1 MLPAGGQNSTM
12 QLDLLTLYGL
22 AIGTLL
28 VSATMTLWERQARPE
43 RSTELATWAG
53 GYALLAAGCGL
64 AIARTHLPGQWG
76 WALSNVVILSGYLL
90 ILNGIGRV
98 NGRRYGRVS
107 LAILAVVALAWAAGG
122 LATQALFWNYCS
134 AFPIA
139 LACGLAAR
147 ELLRD
152 GPLRSMRSLPLPV
165 AITAG
170 HAIFYAFRSL
180 VLPVLVAHH
189 GEGILPA
196 LGEATLYEGVLYS
209 VAMPMALLAL
219 VREEAQGHL
228 FAASRTDYLTGLGNR
243 QRFFEEGVPML
254 RRDMPVSLLAFDLD
268 HFKAINDRWG
278 HAAGDEV
285 LKSFA
290 RVARETVGTGA
301 LLARIGGEEFA
312 ALLPGQDSSGAQQ
325 VGEAVARRLA
335 ATGTGDGGRIR
346 ATVSVGVAEFGVDG
360 TDLTSL
366 MSTADRA
373 LYAAKALGRNR
384 TAFARPL
391 ALVTHG

>member
-1 MLPAGGQNSTM
+1 M

-28 VSATMTLWERQARPE
+28 VCAAMTLWERQARPE
-43 RSTELATWAG
+43 RSAELGTWAS
-53 GYALLAAGCGL
+53 GYGLLAVGCGL
-64 AIARTHLPGQWG
+64 AIVRTHLPAPWG
-76 WALSNVVILSGYLL
+76 WALSNLVILSGYLL
-90 ILNGIGRV
+90 ILNGVGRV
-98 NGRRYGRVS
+98 NGRRYARASIG
-107 LAILAVVALAWAAGG
+107 ILVVVALVWAAGG
-122 LATQALFWNYCS
+122 LGAQALFWNYCS

-139 LACGLAAR
+139 VACGLTAR

-165 AITAG
+165 AITGG
-170 HAIFYAFRSL
+170 HALFYAFRAM

-189 GEGILPA
+189 GDGILPA

-228 FAASRTDYLTGLGNR
+228 LAASRTDYLTGLGNR
-243 QRFFEEGVPML
+243 QRFFEEGAKML
-254 RRDMPVSLLAFDLD
+254 SRTGPVSLLAFDLD

-290 RVARETVGTGA
+290 AVARETVGAGA
-301 LLARIGGEEFA
+301 LLVRIGGEEFA
-312 ALLPGQDSSGAQQ
+312 ALLPGQDGSGAQRIGQ
-325 VGEAVARRLA
+325 AVARRFA
-335 ATGTGDGGRIR
+335 KTASGDGGRVR
-346 ATVSVGVAEFGVDG
+346 ATVSVGVAELGPDG
-360 TDLTSL
+360 CDLPSL

-373 LYAAKALGRNR
+373 LYSAKALGRNR
-384 TAFARPL
+384 TEFARPL
-391 ALVTHG
+391 ALVSHG

>member
-1 MLPAGGQNSTM
+1 MH
-12 QLDLLTLYGL
+12 LDLLTLYGL

-28 VSATMTLWERQARPE
+28 VSAAMTLWERQARPE
-43 RSTELATWAG
+43 RSTALGIWAG

-64 AIARTHLPGQWG
+64 AIARTHLPAPGG
-76 WALSNVVILSGYLL
+76 WALSNLVILSGYLL
-90 ILNGIGRV
+90 ILNGIGHV
-98 NGRRYGRVS
+98 NGRRYGQLS
-107 LAILAVVALAWAAGG
+107 AGILAVVALVWAAGG
-122 LATQALFWNYCS
+122 FANQAMFWNYGS

-165 AITAG
+165 AITGG

-189 GEGILPA
+189 GGEILPA
-196 LGEATLYEGVLYS
+196 VGEATLYEGVLYS

-228 FAASRTDYLTGLGNR
+228 LAASRTDFLTGLGNR

-254 RRDMPVSLLAFDLD
+254 RGDAPLSLLAFDLD
-268 HFKAINDRWG
+268 HFKTINDRWG

-290 RVARETVGTGA
+290 RVAREIVGKDA
-301 LLARIGGEEFA
+301 LLVRLGGEEFA
-312 ALLPGQDSSGAQQ
+312 ALLPGEDSWGAQQ

-335 ATGTGDGGRIR
+335 ATGNGEDGRIR
-346 ATVSVGVAEFGVDG
+346 ATVSVGVAEYGVDG
-360 TDLTSL
+360 SDLQTL

-373 LYAAKALGRNR
+373 LYAAKAMGRNR
-384 TAFARPL
+384 TTFARPL
-391 ALVTHG
+391 TLVTHA